1 MIIECPACAT
11 RYEIK
16 ADLPPDG
23 RTVRCAKCEKIW
35 RAMPDSGGEEDAGA
49 SSWVAPSGES
59 EETSDAPA
67 EQTTHDH
74 FGTAGSHVDEGVWSS
89 HRDAAAVREE
99 TVTEGES
106 TLKEE
111 GVEPHLQWRA
121 GESDSPEEDEN
132 TGKVSWFSSFRRR
145 KSLKPTNEAEEA
157 TAKTLTQATAE
168 TIPFPRTNFAVAQQE
183 METNEEQHTIDAARQ
198 ALRSVF
204 SSLGH
209 DGPVATAATSEDDDE
224 RIVTGSAKPHPHN
237 GWAERLAGLSD
248 HFKRAGETGGDQS
261 LVEADGKRGVNVED
275 ERDLDTGEDDAWF
288 AEKKDDASGD
298 SDPDTALREAM
309 RAHFLPPSKRAPV
322 GPSLRDEEL
331 AETLE
336 THLKSTA
343 ATASEEH
350 PRPRGIAGLWGKVSP
365 AAEEDVFDPEPA
377 VVEEPVEVNDDDTA
391 FDRRLYREIEET
403 REKSGETPRRTRR
416 GGLALAAAWGLFLCV
431 ASGLIVGFFAFRDI
445 ISDAVPGLAP
455 LYRILGTPVTVQ
467 PLVFESV
474 QYEWSTSDNRPVL
487 TVSGNVFNRAH
498 RNVRVPQFF
507 ITIKDQ
513 DSAQDREYS
522 ANLRINGSKIRSNE
536 RADFDIELVSP
547 NPTVTAIELELRNVR

>member
-23 RTVRCAKCEKIW
+23 RTVRCAKCETVW
-35 RAMPDSGGEEDAGA
+35 RAMPDSGGEEEASA

-67 EQTTHDH
+67 EQATHDP
-74 FGTAGSHVDEGVWSS
+74 FGTAGIHVDEGVWSS
-89 HRDAAAVREE
+89 HQDAAAVREE
-99 TVTEGES
+99 AVAEGD
-106 TLKEE
+106 TALKED
-111 GVEPHLQWRA
+111 GV
-121 GESDSPEEDEN
+121 SEEDEN

-145 KSLKPTNEAEEA
+145 KSLKPANEAAEA

-168 TIPFPRTNFAVAQQE
+168 TIPFPRANFAVAQQE
-183 METNEEQHTIDAARQ
+183 METNEEQHTIEAARQ

-209 DGPVATAATSEDDDE
+209 DGSGASAATSEDDGE
-224 RIVTGSAKPHPHN
+224 RAATGSAKPHPHN
-237 GWAERLAGLSD
+237 GWAERLAGLSE

-261 LVEADGKRGVNVED
+261 LVEAVGKRGVNEED

-298 SDPDTALREAM
+298 GDPDTALREAM

-331 AETLE
+331 AEKLE

-365 AAEEDVFDPEPA
+365 AAEEDVFEPEPA
-377 VVEEPVEVNDDDTA
+377 MVEEPAEVKDDDTA

-403 REKSGETPRRTRR
+403 REKSGVAARRSRP
-416 GGLALAAAWGLFLCV
+416 GGLAVAAAWGLFLCV
-431 ASGLIVGFFAFRDI
+431 ASGFIVGFLAFRDI
-445 ISDAVPGLAP
+445 ISDAAPGLAP
-455 LYRILGTPVTVQ
+455 LYRSLGMPVTVQ
-467 PLVFESV
+467 PLVFS
-474 QYEWSTSDNRPVL
+474 QFNMNGRP
-487 TVSGNVFNRAH
+487 R
-498 RNVRVPQFF
+498 
-507 ITIKDQ
+507 
-513 DSAQDREYS
+513 
-522 ANLRINGSKIRSNE
+522 
-536 RADFDIELVSP
+536 
-547 NPTVTAIELELRNVR
+547 TAGLFLP